1 MKTTLSRI
9 LYLAVPV
16 PDDWHGGEL
25 PKRVPTTSKNCLP
38 ATTIIVSHFIV
49 AQRYVFGTS

>member
-16 PDDWHGGEL
+16 PDDWHGGVL